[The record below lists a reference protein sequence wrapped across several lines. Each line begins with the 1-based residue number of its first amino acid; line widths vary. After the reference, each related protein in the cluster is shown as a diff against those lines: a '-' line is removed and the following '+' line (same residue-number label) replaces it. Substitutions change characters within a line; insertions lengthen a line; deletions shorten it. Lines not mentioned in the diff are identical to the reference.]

1 MLINLLIKL
10 ISNYSCNII
19 VKMNNK
25 IQVVY
30 VKALQYQLNTNSTHP
45 RKWQLVRVVK
55 EKD

>member
-19 VKMNNK
+19 VKMNNR

-30 VKALQYQLNTNSTHP
+30 VKALQYQLNTNSTLP